1 MNRAAGSNA
10 RMSALALLAAVLDD
24 GQNLSDASPG
34 GAGLDPRDRAFA
46 RHLAYGVLRW
56 RSALEWLAS
65 GLLNKPLKRRDRDIQ
80 RLILLG
86 LYQLWQD
93 ETSPHAAI
101 NETTEC
107 ARLAGKTWAVGLV
120 NGVLRRFQRE
130 RDARIAALE
139 KTEHA
144 LAHPAWLLQ
153 ALRQDWPENWKR
165 IAQANN
171 LPAPLWLRL
180 NARHDEAATL
190 GRLQQDGLAITRHP
204 LVETAVRIE
213 PARNVDQL
221 PGFSEGLISV
231 QDPAAQLAVELLA
244 PGPGQ
249 RVLDACS
256 APGGKT
262 GHLLEAQ
269 ADIQLTSLDRS
280 AARLQR
286 VRENLQRLRLADPAA
301 DGGAVRLLAE
311 DAAETSAWWDG
322 KPCQRILLDAPCTAT
337 GVIRRHPEI
346 KWLRSTEQVGEAVRL
361 QRTLLDRLWPLL
373 ETGGML
379 LYATCSILQEENNLQ
394 IKAFL
399 DRTADAEE
407 VALQADWGRAM
418 SPGRQILPGEYEMD
432 GFFYALLRKTC

>member
-1 MNRAAGSNA
+1 M
-10 RMSALALLAAVLDD
+10 
-24 GQNLSDASPG
+24 
-34 GAGLDPRDRAFA
+34 
-46 RHLAYGVLRW
+46 
-56 RSALEWLAS
+56 
-65 GLLNKPLKRRDRDIQ
+65 
-80 RLILLG
+80 
-86 LYQLWQD
+86 
-93 ETSPHAAI
+93 
-101 NETTEC
+101 
-107 ARLAGKTWAVGLV
+107 
-120 NGVLRRFQRE
+120 
-130 RDARIAALE
+130 E

-165 IAQANN
+165 IAHANN

-322 KPCQRILLDAPCTAT
+322 KPFQRILLDAPCTAT

-432 GFFYALLRKTC
+432 GFFYALLRKTS